1 MPWTTIIDICVC
13 AVLLRI
19 LLQWLMANRQVA
31 RLVLTLLVLFL
42 LVLVVNKFQLP
53 LTQLLTAALAVPLAL
68 VLLLMHLPEL
78 RRAFQTGYSKR
89 LFSVFSGEKNDVSPA
104 VIQALV
110 ELAQLRCGALIV
122 LPGLDDIQPFI
133 HGGEEY
139 EARVTESLL
148 LSLFNTEA
156 PRHDGAI
163 VIRNNIITRV
173 GAVLPLSISESVQE
187 DWGTRH
193 RAALG
198 LTEQCDATTLVVS
211 EERGTISVARGGQAN
226 VLEPDSFESI
236 SKTIVPLLSDNNT
249 GKQRQK
255 GFLRFWGLWLAA
267 ILLAFI
273 ASPMAYWLNQPD
285 PRVQADK
292 FIVAQVPISF
302 RNIPEDV
309 YIAEYSTDVCRVSFR
324 VPSEESPVT
333 NQAFEITIDLLD
345 VPIGVSEIEL
355 TERMFS
361 ALPAQWEVD
370 RYDPEEVRVVLA
382 QARTVFLPVEPQVI
396 ALKSRFMVST
406 TRVEPDSVYVQ
417 IKDNKPDQGRTL
429 KTMPIN
435 LSRITE
441 PGVYT
446 YESLLEFPPS
456 VRPLDRDKEQ
466 SVNVQITIQE
476 AGTSSTN
483 KLPAS

>member
-1 MPWTTIIDICVC
+1 MSWTTIIDICVC

-19 LLQWLMANRQVA
+19 LLQWLLANRQVA
-31 RLVLTLLVLFL
+31 RLVLTLLALFL

-53 LTQLLTAALAVPLAL
+53 LTQLLTAALTVPLAF

-78 RRAFQTGYSKR
+78 RRAFQTGYNRR
-89 LFSVFSGEKNDVSPA
+89 LFFLFAGEKDDVSPA

-122 LPGLDDIQPFI
+122 FPGFDDIQSFI

-139 EARVTESLL
+139 EARVTKSLL
-148 LSLFNTEA
+148 LSLFNTTA
-156 PRHDGAI
+156 PRHDGA
-163 VIRNNIITRV
+163 VIIQNDMITHV
-173 GAVLPLSISESVQE
+173 GAVLPLSTSESVQE

-211 EERGTISVARGGQAN
+211 EERGTISVAHGGRVT
-226 VLEPDSFESI
+226 VLEPGSFDSI
-236 SKTIVPLLSDNNT
+236 SNAIVPLLSSNHT
-249 GKQRQK
+249 GKQHKK
-255 GFLRFWGLWLAA
+255 GFRRFWGLWLAA
-267 ILLAFI
+267 IVLAFI

-285 PRVQADK
+285 LQVQADK
-292 FIVAQVPISF
+292 FIVVQVPISF
-302 RNIPEDV
+302 KNIPEDV

-333 NQAFEITIDLLD
+333 SQVFEITIDLLD
-345 VPIGVSEIEL
+345 VPIGISDIEL

-361 ALPAQWEVD
+361 VLPAQWEVD
-370 RYDPEEVRVVLA
+370 RYDPEEIRVFLA
-382 QARTVFLPVEPQVI
+382 QARTVSLPVEPQTI
-396 ALKSRFMVST
+396 ALKPRFSVSS
-406 TRVEPDSVYVQ
+406 TRVEPASVYVQ

-435 LSRITE
+435 LSRIIE

-466 SVNVQITIQE
+466 NVSVQITIVE
-476 AGTSSTN
+476 
-483 KLPAS
+483 K